1 MLIGE
6 QTIVTHN
13 ISAAG
18 GFPKI
23 AERLLALLGVLGNGV
38 GDSPAVALTI
48 SWLTARICSLSHL
61 MFAIAIG
68 KKTTMSC
75 HRSPNFANT
84 TPNQVYVTR
93 IRRLI
98 RYRKKKL
105 TLLHQSI
112 LCTVLTQSNCTVQKL
127 ITN

>member
-13 ISAAG
+13 VSAVG

-23 AERLLALLGVLGNGV
+23 AERLLTLLGVFLGNGV
-38 GDSPAVALTI
+38 GDSPAVALKI
-48 SWLTARICSLSHL
+48 SWLTVRICSLSHL

-84 TPNQVYVTR
+84 TPNQEYVTR
-93 IRRLI
+93 I

-105 TLLHQSI
+105 TLLHLSI
-112 LCTVLTQSNCTVQKL
+112 LYTVLTQSNCTVPKL

>member
-93 IRRLI
+93 IR
-98 RYRKKKL
+98 YRKKKL

-112 LCTVLTQSNCTVQKL
+112 LYTVLTQSNCTVPKL

>member
-1 MLIGE
+1 MA
-6 QTIVTHN
+6 V
-13 ISAAG
+13 
-18 GFPKI
+18 PP
-23 AERLLALLGVLGNGV
+23 RALK
-38 GDSPAVALTI
+38 I

-84 TPNQVYVTR
+84 KPNQVYVTR

-105 TLLHQSI
+105 TLLHLSI
-112 LCTVLTQSNCTVQKL
+112 LYTVLTQSNCTVPKL

>member
-1 MLIGE
+1 MAVPPPPG
-6 QTIVTHN
+6 
-13 ISAAG
+13 
-18 GFPKI
+18 
-23 AERLLALLGVLGNGV
+23 ALK
-38 GDSPAVALTI
+38 I
-48 SWLTARICSLSHL
+48 SWLTARICSVSHL

-105 TLLHQSI
+105 TLLHLSI
-112 LCTVLTQSNCTVQKL
+112 LYTVLTQSNCTVPKL